1 VSAVVP
7 EKIESIAP
15 EHIAAA
21 RGVAATNRRRLVDVL
36 EEQLGVG
43 PDEFTAR
50 LGATLRLPV
59 LKMDALRRAAPAF
72 EVLPFSECAQRN
84 CVLIRDERGDTL
96 LVTDDPF
103 DGALQAWADER
114 LRAPFSWG
122 LVHHGDL
129 VAFMA
134 SHEEMLRALD
144 TLQAETSQSAE
155 ERQRTEDL
163 SLKAISDETSEVVR
177 LVRSTLRDALKIGA
191 SDIHLETNPTG
202 LVIKFRIDGLLS
214 QVKLIQ
220 DVQQAEQAIARVKVL
235 AELDITERRVPQ
247 DGRFK
252 ALDRGRAVDFR
263 VSVMPSIHGEDAVMR
278 ILDKQTLYESTQQRL
293 SLDSLGF
300 EASDIR
306 ALRRLSRAPYGM
318 LLVTGPTG
326 SGKTTTL
333 YAAITE
339 INDGQDK
346 IVTIEDPV
354 EYQLAGVLQIPVNE
368 KKGLTFARGLRSILR
383 HDPDKIMVGEI
394 RDPETANIAVQSA
407 LTGHLVFTTVHANN
421 VFDVIGR
428 FMHMNV
434 DPYGF
439 VAALNA
445 ILAQRLVR
453 LICPHCAEDY
463 RPDEALLQE
472 SGVSLD
478 MSHSFRFRFGRGCR
492 ECRGSGYKGRR
503 AIAELMILTDELR
516 ELVTT
521 RAPTRLIKEAVQR
534 SGMRFLRD
542 AALEAVKRGDT
553 TLQEINRVTF
563 VA

>member
-1 VSAVVP
+1 
-7 EKIESIAP
+7 
-15 EHIAAA
+15 
-21 RGVAATNRRRLVDVL
+21 VDVL

-59 LKMDALRRAAPAF
+59 LRMGALRRAAPAF

-84 CVLIRDERGDTL
+84 CVLIRDEQGATL

-103 DGALQAWADER
+103 NGALQSWADER
-114 LRAPFSWG
+114 IRAPYAWG
-122 LVHHGDL
+122 LVHRGDL
-129 VAFMA
+129 VAFLA

-163 SLKAISDETSEVVR
+163 SLKSISDETSEVVR

-191 SDIHLETNPTG
+191 SDIHLETIPTG

-214 QVKLIQ
+214 QVKLIP

-263 VSVMPSIHGEDAVMR
+263 VSVMPSIHGEDAVLR

-300 EASDIR
+300 EAADIR

-326 SGKTTTL
+326 SGRTTL
-333 YAAITE
+333 MPRSPRSMMGRTRSSPSRTPSSTSWRACCRFPSTR
-339 INDGQDK
+339 
-346 IVTIEDPV
+346 
-354 EYQLAGVLQIPVNE
+354 
-368 KKGLTFARGLRSILR
+368 KK
-383 HDPDKIMVGEI
+383 D
-394 RDPETANIAVQSA
+394 
-407 LTGHLVFTTVHANN
+407 
-421 VFDVIGR
+421 
-428 FMHMNV
+428 
-434 DPYGF
+434 
-439 VAALNA
+439 
-445 ILAQRLVR
+445 
-453 LICPHCAEDY
+453 
-463 RPDEALLQE
+463 
-472 SGVSLD
+472 
-478 MSHSFRFRFGRGCR
+478 
-492 ECRGSGYKGRR
+492 
-503 AIAELMILTDELR
+503 
-516 ELVTT
+516 
-521 RAPTRLIKEAVQR
+521 
-534 SGMRFLRD
+534 
-542 AALEAVKRGDT
+542 
-553 TLQEINRVTF
+553 
-563 VA
+563 